1 MKVKKVWKIYFS
13 PTRTT
18 KKVVTLLAD
27 EIAAYLGADLEEYD
41 FTLPS
46 ARQSFPQVTSGEL
59 VIFGMPT
66 YAGRLPNLMLKYLD
80 TINGG
85 GSLAVPVVSFGNRA
99 FDNSLLEL
107 RNILEDHGFHT
118 VAAGAF
124 SCEHSFSTELGAYRP
139 DWEDE
144 CEIKE
149 FACRVV
155 ERLSKIAEEQLA
167 HSPVEVP
174 GDPDAGY
181 YQPRDRKGNFIDIR
195 KVKPVT
201 GSNCVNCGVCIRVC
215 PMGAIDPSDVTSVPG
230 ICIKCNACVKRC
242 TKGAK
247 FFEDKGYLYHKEELE
262 AMYGQRRAEN
272 ALFLSE
278 PLK

>member
-1 MKVKKVWKIYFS
+1 MNVKKVWKIYFS

-18 KKVVTLLAD
+18 KKVVSLLAE
-27 EIAAYLGADLEEYD
+27 EIASSLGAGLDEYD
-41 FTLPS
+41 FTLP
-46 ARQSFPQVTSGEL
+46 RMRESFPEIGSDEL

-80 TINGG
+80 TIEGG
-85 GSLAVPVVSFGNRA
+85 GALAVPVVTFGNRA
-99 FDNSLLEL
+99 FDNSLIEL
-107 RNILEDHGFHT
+107 RNILEGHGFHS

-124 SCEHSFSTELGAYRP
+124 SCEHSFSTELGAFRP

-144 CEIKE
+144 EEIKG
-149 FACRVV
+149 FAR
-155 ERLSKIAEEQLA
+155 SIAEKLSAKDTQQLTA
-167 HSPVEVP
+167 SPVEVA
-174 GDPDAGY
+174 GDPEAGY

-201 GSNCVNCGVCIRVC
+201 GSKCVSCGVCARIC

-247 FFEDKGYLYHKEELE
+247 FFNDKGYIYHKEELE
-262 AMYGQRRAEN
+262 AMYGGERAEN
-272 ALFLSE
+272 SLFL
-278 PLK
+278 

>member
-1 MKVKKVWKIYFS
+1 MNVKKVWKIYFS

-18 KKVVTLLAD
+18 KKVVSLLAE
-27 EIAAYLGADLEEYD
+27 EIASSLGAGLDEYD
-41 FTLPS
+41 FTLPKM
-46 ARQSFPQVTSGEL
+46 RESFPEIGSDEL

-85 GSLAVPVVSFGNRA
+85 GALAVPVVTFGNRA
-99 FDNSLLEL
+99 FDNSLIEL
-107 RNILEDHGFHT
+107 RNILESQGFHT
-118 VAAGAF
+118 IAAGAF
-124 SCEHSFSTELGAYRP
+124 SCEHSFSTELGAFRP

-144 CEIKE
+144 EEIKG
-149 FACRVV
+149 FAC
-155 ERLSKIAEEQLA
+155 SIAEKLSAKDTQQLTA
-167 HSPVEVP
+167 SPVEVA
-174 GDPDAGY
+174 GDPEAGY

-201 GSNCVNCGVCIRVC
+201 GSKCVNCGVCARVC
-215 PMGAIDPSDVTSVPG
+215 PMGAIDPTDVTSVPG
-230 ICIKCNACVKRC
+230 TCIKCNACVKRC

-262 AMYGQRRAEN
+262 AMYGGERAEN
-272 ALFLSE
+272 SLFL
-278 PLK
+278 

>member
-1 MKVKKVWKIYFS
+1 MEIKKVWQIYFS

-18 KKVVTLLAD
+18 KKVVTLLA
-27 EIAAYLGADLEEYD
+27 EETAAALGAALEEYD
-41 FTLPS
+41 FTLPA
-46 ARQSFPQVTSGEL
+46 ARQNFPQVDSDDL
-59 VIFGMPT
+59 VVFGMPT

-80 TINGG
+80 TIEGG
-85 GSLAVPVVSFGNRA
+85 GSLAVPVVTFGNRA
-99 FDNSLLEL
+99 FDNSLIEL
-107 RNILEDHGFHT
+107 RNILEGHGFHS

-144 CEIKE
+144 CEIKN
-149 FACRVV
+149 FAQR
-155 ERLSKIAEEQLA
+155 IAEKISAGEAEQLTTA
-167 HSPVEVP
+167 PVEVS
-174 GDPDAGY
+174 GDPNAGY

-201 GSNCVNCGVCIRVC
+201 GSKCVNCGVCARIC

-247 FFEDKGYLYHKEELE
+247 FFNDKGYIFHKEELE
-262 AMYGQRRAEN
+262 AMYGSNRAEN
-272 ALFLSE
+272 SLFL
-278 PLK
+278 

>member
-1 MKVKKVWKIYFS
+1 MNVKKVWKIYFS

-18 KKVVTLLAD
+18 KKVVSLLAE
-27 EIAAYLGADLEEYD
+27 EIASSLGAGLDEYD
-41 FTLPS
+41 FTLP
-46 ARQSFPQVTSGEL
+46 RMRESFPEIGSDEL

-85 GSLAVPVVSFGNRA
+85 GALAVPVVTFGNRA
-99 FDNSLLEL
+99 FDNSLIEL
-107 RNILEDHGFHT
+107 RNILEGHGFHS

-124 SCEHSFSTELGAYRP
+124 SCEHSFSTELGAFRP

-144 CEIKE
+144 EEIKG
-149 FACRVV
+149 FAR
-155 ERLSKIAEEQLA
+155 SIAEKLSAKDTQQLTA
-167 HSPVEVP
+167 SPVEVA
-174 GDPDAGY
+174 GDPEAGY

-201 GSNCVNCGVCIRVC
+201 GSKCVNCGVCARVC
-215 PMGAIDPSDVTSVPG
+215 PMGAIDPTDVTSVPG
-230 ICIKCNACVKRC
+230 TCIKCNACVKRC

-247 FFEDKGYLYHKEELE
+247 VFEDKGYLYHKEELE
-262 AMYGQRRAEN
+262 AMYGGERAEN
-272 ALFLSE
+272 SLFL
-278 PLK
+278 

>member
-1 MKVKKVWKIYFS
+1 MKIEKVWKIYFS
-13 PTRTT
+13 PTGTT
-18 KKVVTLLAD
+18 KKVATLLAE
-27 EIAAYLGADLEEYD
+27 EIAAALGVPAYEYN

-46 ARQSFPQVTSGEL
+46 ARQNFPKVESGDL

-80 TINGG
+80 TISGG
-85 GSLAVPVVSFGNRA
+85 GSLAVPVVTFGNRA
-99 FDNSLLEL
+99 FDNSLIEL
-107 RNILEDHGFHT
+107 RNTMESHDFHT

-144 CEIKE
+144 CEIKN
-149 FACRVV
+149 FAQR
-155 ERLSKIAEEQLA
+155 IAEKISTGEAKQFA
-167 HSPVEVP
+167 TSVVQVP
-174 GDPDAGY
+174 GDPEAGY

-201 GSNCVNCGVCIRVC
+201 GSKCVNCGVCARVC
-215 PMGAIDPSDVTSVPG
+215 PMGAIDPTDVTSVPG
-230 ICIKCNACVKRC
+230 TCIKCNACVKRC

-262 AMYGQRRAEN
+262 IMYGGERAEN
-272 ALFLSE
+272 SLFL
-278 PLK
+278 

>member
-1 MKVKKVWKIYFS
+1 MNVKKVWKIYFS

-18 KKVVTLLAD
+18 KKVVSLLAE
-27 EIAAYLGADLEEYD
+27 EIASSLGAGLDEYD
-41 FTLPS
+41 FTLP
-46 ARQSFPQVTSGEL
+46 RMRESFPEIGSDEL

-85 GSLAVPVVSFGNRA
+85 GALAVPVVTFGNRA
-99 FDNSLLEL
+99 FDNSLIEL
-107 RNILEDHGFHT
+107 RNILEGHGFHS

-144 CEIKE
+144 EEIKG
-149 FACRVV
+149 FAR
-155 ERLSKIAEEQLA
+155 SIAEKLSAKDTQQLTA
-167 HSPVEVP
+167 SPVEVA
-174 GDPDAGY
+174 GDPEAGY

-195 KVKPVT
+195 KVKPLT
-201 GSNCVNCGVCIRVC
+201 NSKCVNCGVCARVC
-215 PMGAIDPSDVTSVPG
+215 PMGAIDPTDVTSVPG
-230 ICIKCNACVKRC
+230 TCIKCNACVKRC

-247 FFEDKGYLYHKEELE
+247 VFEDKGYLYHKEELE
-262 AMYGQRRAEN
+262 AMYGGERAEN
-272 ALFLSE
+272 SLFL
-278 PLK
+278 

>member
-1 MKVKKVWKIYFS
+1 MNVKKVWKIYFS

-18 KKVVTLLAD
+18 KKVVSLLAE
-27 EIAAYLGADLEEYD
+27 EIASSLGAGLDEYD
-41 FTLPS
+41 FTLPA
-46 ARQSFPQVTSGEL
+46 ARRSFPQTSPDDL

-80 TINGG
+80 TIEGG
-85 GSLAVPVVSFGNRA
+85 GALAVPVVTFGNRA
-99 FDNSLLEL
+99 FDNSLIEL
-107 RNILEDHGFHT
+107 RNILEGHGFHS

-144 CEIKE
+144 EEIKG
-149 FACRVV
+149 FAR
-155 ERLSKIAEEQLA
+155 SIAEKLSAKDTQQLTA
-167 HSPVEVP
+167 SPVEVA
-174 GDPDAGY
+174 GDPEAGY

-201 GSNCVNCGVCIRVC
+201 GSKCVNCGVCARVC
-215 PMGAIDPSDVTSVPG
+215 PMGAIDPTDVTSVPG
-230 ICIKCNACVKRC
+230 TCIKCNACVKRC

-262 AMYGQRRAEN
+262 AMYGGQRAEN
-272 ALFLSE
+272 SLFL
-278 PLK
+278 

>member
-1 MKVKKVWKIYFS
+1 MNVKKVWKIYFS

-18 KKVVTLLAD
+18 KKVVSLLAE
-27 EIAAYLGADLEEYD
+27 EIASSLGAGLDEYD
-41 FTLPS
+41 FTLPA
-46 ARQSFPQVTSGEL
+46 ARRSFPQTSPDEL

-85 GSLAVPVVSFGNRA
+85 GALAVPVVTFGNRA
-99 FDNSLLEL
+99 FDNSLIEL
-107 RNILEDHGFHT
+107 RNILEGHGFHS

-124 SCEHSFSTELGAYRP
+124 SCEHSFSTELGAFRP

-144 CEIKE
+144 EEIKG
-149 FACRVV
+149 FAR
-155 ERLSKIAEEQLA
+155 SIAEKLSAKDTQQLTA
-167 HSPVEVP
+167 SPVEVA
-174 GDPDAGY
+174 GDPEAGY

-201 GSNCVNCGVCIRVC
+201 GSKCVNCGVCARVC
-215 PMGAIDPSDVTSVPG
+215 PMGAIDPTDVTSVPG

-262 AMYGQRRAEN
+262 AMYGGERAEN
-272 ALFLSE
+272 SLFL
-278 PLK
+278 

>member
-1 MKVKKVWKIYFS
+1 MNVKKVWKIYFS

-18 KKVVTLLAD
+18 KKVVSLLAE
-27 EIAAYLGADLEEYD
+27 EIASSLGAGLDEYD
-41 FTLPS
+41 FTLPKM
-46 ARQSFPQVTSGEL
+46 RESFPEIGSDEL

-80 TINGG
+80 TIEGG
-85 GSLAVPVVSFGNRA
+85 GALAVPVVTFGNRA
-99 FDNSLLEL
+99 FDNSLIEL
-107 RNILEDHGFHT
+107 RNILEGHGFHS

-124 SCEHSFSTELGAYRP
+124 SCEHSFSTELGAFRP

-144 CEIKE
+144 EEIKG
-149 FACRVV
+149 FAR
-155 ERLSKIAEEQLA
+155 SIAEKLSAKDTQQLTA
-167 HSPVEVP
+167 SPVEVA
-174 GDPDAGY
+174 GDPEAGY

-201 GSNCVNCGVCIRVC
+201 GSKCVNCGVCARVC
-215 PMGAIDPSDVTSVPG
+215 PMGAIDPTDVTSVPG
-230 ICIKCNACVKRC
+230 TCIKCNACVKRC

-262 AMYGQRRAEN
+262 IMYGGERAEN
-272 ALFLSE
+272 SLFL
-278 PLK
+278 

>member
-1 MKVKKVWKIYFS
+1 MKIEKVWKIYFS
-13 PTRTT
+13 PTGTT
-18 KKVVTLLAD
+18 KKVVTLLGE
-27 EIAAYLGADLEEYD
+27 EIAAALGVPADEYN

-46 ARQSFPQVTSGEL
+46 ARQNFPQVESGDL

-80 TINGG
+80 TISGNGAM
-85 GSLAVPVVSFGNRA
+85 AVPVVTFGNRA
-99 FDNSLLEL
+99 FDNSLIEL
-107 RNILEDHGFHT
+107 RNILENHDFHT

-144 CEIKE
+144 CEIKD
-149 FACRVV
+149 FAAHISQK
-155 ERLSKIAEEQLA
+155 LSDADPDQLKECA
-167 HSPVEVP
+167 IEVP

-201 GSNCVNCGVCIRVC
+201 GSKCVNCGVCARVC
-215 PMGAIDPSDVTSVPG
+215 PMGAIDPSDVTTVPG

-242 TKGAK
+242 TRGAK
-247 FFEDKGYLYHKEELE
+247 FFDDKGYLYHKEELE
-262 AMYGQRRAEN
+262 AMYGGWRAEN
-272 ALFLSE
+272 SVFI
-278 PLK
+278 

>member
-1 MKVKKVWKIYFS
+1 MNVKKVWKIYFS

-18 KKVVTLLAD
+18 KKVVSLLAE
-27 EIAAYLGADLEEYD
+27 EIASSLGAGLDEYD
-41 FTLPS
+41 FTLPA
-46 ARQSFPQVTSGEL
+46 ARRSFPQTSPDDL

-80 TINGG
+80 TIEGG
-85 GSLAVPVVSFGNRA
+85 GALAVPVVTFGNRA
-99 FDNSLLEL
+99 FDNSLIEL
-107 RNILEDHGFHT
+107 RNILEGHGFHS

-144 CEIKE
+144 EEIKG
-149 FACRVV
+149 FAR
-155 ERLSKIAEEQLA
+155 SIAEKLSAKDTQQLTA
-167 HSPVEVP
+167 SPVEVAGNP
-174 GDPDAGY
+174 EAGY

-201 GSNCVNCGVCIRVC
+201 GSKCVNCGVCAKVC
-215 PMGAIDPSDVTSVPG
+215 PMGAIDPTDVTSVPG
-230 ICIKCNACVKRC
+230 TCIKCNACVKRC

-262 AMYGQRRAEN
+262 IMYGGERAEN
-272 ALFLSE
+272 SLFL
-278 PLK
+278 

>member
-1 MKVKKVWKIYFS
+1 MNVKKVWKIYFS

-18 KKVVTLLAD
+18 KKVVSLLAE
-27 EIAAYLGADLEEYD
+27 EIASSLGAGLDEYD
-41 FTLPS
+41 FTLPKM
-46 ARQSFPQVTSGEL
+46 RESFPEIGSDEL

-80 TINGG
+80 TIEGG
-85 GSLAVPVVSFGNRA
+85 GALAVPVVTFGNRA
-99 FDNSLLEL
+99 FDNSLIEL
-107 RNILEDHGFHT
+107 RNILEDHGFHS

-124 SCEHSFSTELGAYRP
+124 SCEHSFSTELGAFRP

-144 CEIKE
+144 EEIKG
-149 FACRVV
+149 FAR
-155 ERLSKIAEEQLA
+155 SIAEKLSAKDTQQLTA
-167 HSPVEVP
+167 SPVEVA
-174 GDPDAGY
+174 GDPEAGY

-201 GSNCVNCGVCIRVC
+201 GSKCVNCGVCARVC
-215 PMGAIDPSDVTSVPG
+215 PMGAIDPTDVTSVPG
-230 ICIKCNACVKRC
+230 TCIKCNACVKRC

-262 AMYGQRRAEN
+262 IMYGGERAEN
-272 ALFLSE
+272 SLFL
-278 PLK
+278 

>member
-1 MKVKKVWKIYFS
+1 MKIEKVWKIYFS

-18 KKVVTLLAD
+18 KKVVSLLAE
-27 EIAAYLGADLEEYD
+27 EIASSLGAGLDEYD
-41 FTLPS
+41 FTLPKM
-46 ARQSFPQVTSGEL
+46 RESFPEIGSDEL

-80 TINGG
+80 TIEGG
-85 GSLAVPVVSFGNRA
+85 GALAVPVVTFGNRA
-99 FDNSLLEL
+99 FDNSLIEL
-107 RNILEDHGFHT
+107 RNILEGHGFHS

-124 SCEHSFSTELGAYRP
+124 SCEHSFSTELGAFRP

-144 CEIKE
+144 EEIKG
-149 FACRVV
+149 FAR
-155 ERLSKIAEEQLA
+155 SIAEKLSAKDTQQLTA
-167 HSPVEVP
+167 SPVEVA
-174 GDPDAGY
+174 GDPEAGY

-201 GSNCVNCGVCIRVC
+201 GSKCVNCGVCARVC
-215 PMGAIDPSDVTSVPG
+215 PMGAIDPADVTSVPG
-230 ICIKCNACVKRC
+230 TCIKCNACVKRC

-262 AMYGQRRAEN
+262 AMYGGERAEN
-272 ALFLSE
+272 SLFL
-278 PLK
+278 

>member
-1 MKVKKVWKIYFS
+1 MEIKKVRKIYFS
-13 PTRTT
+13 PTGTT
-18 KKVVTLLAD
+18 KKVVTLLAEETAAALGVPID
-27 EIAAYLGADLEEYD
+27 EYN
-41 FTLPS
+41 FTLPA
-46 ARQSFPQVTSGEL
+46 ARQRFPQVDSDEV

-80 TINGG
+80 TIAGNGA
-85 GSLAVPVVSFGNRA
+85 LAVPVVTFGNRA
-99 FDNSLLEL
+99 FDNSLIEL
-107 RNILEDHGFHT
+107 RNILESRGFRT

-144 CEIKE
+144 EEIKS
-149 FACRVV
+149 FAASVA
-155 ERLSKIAEEQLA
+155 EKLSESTKEQLTA
-167 HSPVEVP
+167 SPIEVD
-174 GDPDAGY
+174 GDPEAGY

-201 GSNCVNCGVCIRVC
+201 GSKCVNCGVCARVC
-215 PMGAIDPSDVTSVPG
+215 PMGAIDPLDVTSVPG

-262 AMYGQRRAEN
+262 AMYGDSRAEN
-272 ALFLSE
+272 ALFI
-278 PLK
+278 

>member
-1 MKVKKVWKIYFS
+1 MEIKKVWQIYFS

-18 KKVVTLLAD
+18 KKVVTLLA
-27 EIAAYLGADLEEYD
+27 EETAAALGAALEEYD
-41 FTLPS
+41 FTLPA
-46 ARQSFPQVTSGEL
+46 ARQNFPQVDSDDL

-80 TINGG
+80 TIEGG
-85 GSLAVPVVSFGNRA
+85 DALAVPVVTFGNRA
-99 FDNSLLEL
+99 FDNSLIEL
-107 RNILEDHGFHT
+107 RNILEGHGFHT

-144 CEIKE
+144 CEIKD
-149 FACRVV
+149 FACR
-155 ERLSKIAEEQLA
+155 IAEKLSAQEANQLTD
-167 HSPVEVP
+167 SPVDVP

-201 GSNCVNCGVCIRVC
+201 GSKCVNCGVCARIC
-215 PMGAIDPSDVTSVPG
+215 PMGAIDPLDVTSVPG

-247 FFEDKGYLYHKEELE
+247 FFNDKGYIFHKEELE
-262 AMYGQRRAEN
+262 AMYGDSRAEN
-272 ALFLSE
+272 ALFI
-278 PLK
+278 